1 MQQKTFGKRSQ
12 SQIPPTPRRTAMSAA
27 PLPAEIATATAPPV
41 HPKVDDVDAELAQ
54 WNALRKAR
62 KRSFREPWRTASIVC
77 GVGFGLSYWLLPDQV
92 ANIAELL
99 SGGLSVAAIV
109 AGIRAPR
116 VAQDKPAAALD

>member
-1 MQQKTFGKRSQ
+1 M
-12 SQIPPTPRRTAMSAA
+12 PAA
-27 PLPAEIATATAPPV
+27 PPPAQVAIAPPV
-41 HPKVDDVDAELAQ
+41 HQKVDDVDAELAQ
-54 WNALRKAR
+54 WNALRKAH

-116 VAQDKPAAALD
+116 AGQDKQAAALD